1 MKVYKNGTGWFE
13 LNGRALGAKARAPM
27 AEIDIAKPSPLM
39 AGKRGLVMGV
49 ANDRSIAWGIARVLA
64 GQGAELAFTYQGE
77 AFGRRAIPLAK
88 SVGSSIIVPCDVSDL
103 NSVDEVFAEI
113 NKAWGQ
119 LDFVVHALAFSD
131 RRELSG
137 RYADTTRENFT
148 NTMVIS
154 CFSFTEISK
163 RAAAMMPNGGS
174 LLTLTYGGATRWVPS
189 YNVMGVA
196 KAALE
201 ASVRY
206 LAADLGPQGIRVN
219 ALSAGPMRT
228 LAGAGVSDARVIF
241 NYQRDHS
248 PLRRTPSLDEVGGSA
263 LYLLSGLSGAVTG
276 EVHFVDCGYSTVAMP
291 SLDALKAAE
300 ADATAA
306 GRSPSEA
313 AE

>member
-1 MKVYKNGTGWFE
+1 MRHFNPGCGWFE
-13 LNGRALGAKARAPM
+13 TNARSPAAGDTGAGTGAPM
-27 AEIDIAKPSPLM
+27 AETDIAQPGPLM
-39 AGKRGLVMGV
+39 AGKRGLIMGV

-64 GQGAELAFTYQGE
+64 GQGAKLAFTYQGE
-77 AFGRRAIPLAK
+77 AFGRRAVPLAE
-88 SVGSSIIVPCDVSDL
+88 SVGSEIIVPCDVGDL
-103 NSVDEVFAEI
+103 ASVDNVFKEI
-113 NKAWGQ
+113 EKTWGG

-131 RRELSG
+131 RRELAG
-137 RYADTTRENFT
+137 RYADTSRENFT

-154 CFSFTEISK
+154 CFSFTEIAK
-163 RAAAMMPNGGS
+163 RAADLMPNGGS
-174 LLTLTYGGATRWVPS
+174 MLTLTYGGSTRWVPS

-206 LAADLGPQGIRVN
+206 LAADLGPKNIRVN

-263 LYLLSGLSGAVTG
+263 LYLLSDMGSAVTAD
-276 EVHFVDCGYSTVAMP
+276 VHFVDCGYSMVAMP
-291 SLDALKAAE
+291 TLEVLKAQE
-300 ADATAA
+300 A
-306 GRSPSEA
+306 GGSGE
-313 AE
+313 